1 MRRRQHERCFGLI
14 RPAREAGHLLG
25 RQRLSVKDDGDRVS
39 GVRHA
44 SEDVDPGGSDGGWA
58 SPDPRSPLRAVA
70 CLHRWRAEDTAP
82 SSGATELTIDA
93 PPFSTLILVVTVPP
107 GLRLLGVFVAAQRRH
122 VEVSEG
128 PHQLL
133 AARVGRVWWSPDGS
147 CNRPLQSTRPPNA
160 VLSNVCSRAGRAPLT
175 GSVS

>member
-44 SEDVDPGGSDGGWA
+44 SEDVDLAEATAAGHRRILAHRCELWPACTAGEPRTRRRHRAPLS
-58 SPDPRSPLRAVA
+58 SPSTRHLV
-70 CLHRWRAEDTAP
+70 
-82 SSGATELTIDA
+82 
-93 PPFSTLILVVTVPP
+93 STLILVVTVPP

-147 CNRPLQSTRPPNA
+147 CNRPVQSTRPPNA
-160 VLSNVCSRAGRAPLT
+160 VLSNVCSKTGKAPLT